1 MEYTQQTVYDIV
13 SIVRTQY
20 YTETVIQMFKMYTE
34 TRIRP
39 YIGIVSRIY
48 TDSNRANKREYGLH
62 VFMESLYNDIESVI
76 QKIYQ
81 KILFCIHSCSI
92 GVREF
97 SRKKTPYSRWFYVVT
112 VEKWELQSDRG
123 YYKVYLQSIASMYIL
138 HKYVIIF
145 FVLHD

>member
-1 MEYTQQTVYDIV
+1 MEYTQQTVYDIA
-13 SIVRTQY
+13 SIVRIRY

-76 QKIYQ
+76 QKLYR
-81 KILFCIHSCSI
+81 KILFFIH
-92 GVREF
+92 
-97 SRKKTPYSRWFYVVT
+97 
-112 VEKWELQSDRG
+112 
-123 YYKVYLQSIASMYIL
+123 
-138 HKYVIIF
+138 
-145 FVLHD
+145 